1 MNKIS
6 LANYAPKSNF
16 SKFIPLLFLLI
27 AFTGCSVPGMMNPD
41 SYGRQHQVYAVDF
54 NPENLGSILISKMD
68 EGTYKDSEKVINN
81 VNARFSISLKDNY
94 LIVQANKA
102 SMDLP
107 TYQTWLNYAMQELGY
122 TMDSEYDV
130 FDTVEEGWIYEI
142 NLEQFPMVEG
152 DTHRI
157 LMYELK

>member
-54 NPENLGSILISKMD
+54 NPENLGNILISKMD

>member
-6 LANYAPKSNF
+6 LANYALSSKF
-16 SKFIPLLFLLI
+16 SKFSLILFFLI
-27 AFTGCSVPGMMNPD
+27 LFTGCSIPGMVNPD

-68 EGTYKDSEKVINN
+68 EGTYKNSEKVHNN
-81 VNARFSISLKDNY
+81 VNARFSISLEDNY

-107 TYQTWLNYAMQELGY
+107 TYQTWLNFAIQEWGY

-130 FDTVEEGWIYEI
+130 FETVEEGWIYEI
-142 NLEQFPMVEG
+142 NLDQFPLVEG

-157 LMYELK
+157 LMYELN

>member
-6 LANYAPKSNF
+6 LVNCALTSKF
-16 SKFIPLLFLLI
+16 SKFPLLLFLLI
-27 AFTGCSVPGMMNPD
+27 TFTGCSIPGMVNPD

-54 NPENLGSILISKMD
+54 DPGNLSSINISKMD
-68 EGTYKDSEKVINN
+68 EGTWEVSDKVNN
-81 VNARFSISLKDNY
+81 NENARFSISLENDY

-107 TYQTWLNYAMQELGY
+107 TYQTWLNYALQELNY

-130 FDTVEEGWIYEI
+130 FDTVKEGWIYEI
-142 NLEQFPMVEG
+142 NLKQFPLVAEG
-152 DTHRI
+152 THRI